1 MSDSWKGIVLAG
13 GAGTRLQPLTKGISK
28 QLLPIFDKP
37 MIYYS
42 LSVLLLAG
50 IRKILVITTPE
61 DAAQYRRVLGDGAD
75 FGVELTY
82 ATQSEPEGVAQALI
96 VGEGFIDN
104 SNVALILGDNFFFG
118 QGLTD
123 KLKAAKRCNGGATVF
138 GFRVADPARFGVID
152 LGLHGKVE
160 GIVEKPTKPVSNL
173 VATGL
178 YFYDS
183 RAVEFAKNLKP
194 SRRGELEITDLN
206 LEYLRIGA
214 LKCQEL
220 GRGFTWLDAGT
231 HTSLMEAGQFVQ
243 IVQERQGLMIGC
255 LHEIAFKEGWVS
267 QSDIQ
272 RQALAMGDSPYKRY
286 IQALVS
292 C

>member
-50 IRKILVITTPE
+50 IREILVITTPE

-82 ATQSEPEGVAQALI
+82 ATQGEPGGIAQALI
-96 VGEGFIDN
+96 IGERFIDN

-123 KLKAAKRCNGGATVF
+123 KLQAAKRCNGGATVF

-194 SRRGELEITDLN
+194 SSRGELEITDLN
-206 LEYLRIGA
+206 LDYLRSGA
-214 LKCQEL
+214 LQCQEL

-255 LHEIAFKEGWVS
+255 LHEIAFNEGWIS
-267 QSDIQ
+267 KSDIQ
-272 RQALAMGDSPYKRY
+272 RQVAAMGDSPYKRY
-286 IQALVS
+286 VQALGS